1 MIVVVS
7 NLSEVFNI
15 ANYWFVSKEDHLLKT
30 ECIKFMV
37 NPGYAQLKDKHFP
50 SLLALIAIDEA
61 KLIFVDGYHQNV
73 FYRCQQFLHSMVSYM
88 LPKKLV
94 DETVHHRIT
103 YRKIDTENEQLN
115 TNIHLIKEANDAGY
129 DTVDLTKVTWETYS
143 KELFPSLYEYQEEQT
158 DLLN

>member
-1 MIVVVS
+1 
-7 NLSEVFNI
+7 
-15 ANYWFVSKEDHLLKT
+15 
-30 ECIKFMV
+30 
-37 NPGYAQLKDKHFP
+37 
-50 SLLALIAIDEA
+50 
-61 KLIFVDGYHQNV
+61 
-73 FYRCQQFLHSMVSYM
+73 M

-94 DETVHHRIT
+94 DETVQHRIT